1 MNRSLIIGAAIG
13 AIAVTA
19 GGAYAGFRALGD
31 EASAEVLQVEAL
43 TRTEQV
49 ARQVCTDE
57 VVSHEAPT
65 NDPNRIAGSVVG
77 AVVGGVLGNQVGD
90 GSGKKAATVA
100 GAAAGGYAGNQVQ
113 KQMQEGDRVESIEQ
127 RCQTV
132 YDSRQQ
138 ADGYQVR
145 YRLDGQEGTVRTD
158 KAPGRTIPVSDD
170 GQLDL
175 SSLTDP
181 D

>member
-1 MNRSLIIGAAIG
+1 MNRSMIFGIALG

-19 GGAYAGFRALGD
+19 AGAYAGFRTYSD
-31 EASAEVLQVEAL
+31 NHSAEVLKVEPL
-43 TRTEQV
+43 TRTVQV
-49 ARQVCTDE
+49 PRQVCSDQ

-65 NDPNRIAGSVVG
+65 SDPNRIAGSVAG
-77 AVVGGVLGNQVGD
+77 AVVGGVLGSQVGG

-113 KQMQEGDRVESIEQ
+113 KQMQEGNRVESIEQ
-127 RCQTV
+127 RCETV

-138 ADGYQVR
+138 ADGFQVS
-145 YRLDGQEGTVRTD
+145 YVLDGKEGVVRTD
-158 KAPGRTIPVSDD
+158 RAPGRTIPVVN

-175 SSLTDP
+175 SSLNDR

>member
-1 MNRSLIIGAAIG
+1 MNRSLIFGIALG

-19 GGAYAGFRALGD
+19 AGAYAGYRTFSD
-31 EASAEVLQVEAL
+31 NPSAEVLKVEPL
-43 TRTEQV
+43 TRTVQV
-49 ARQVCTDE
+49 ARQVCGDE
-57 VVSHEAPT
+57 LVSHEAAT
-65 NDPNRIAGSVVG
+65 SDPKRITGSVVG
-77 AVVGGVLGNQVGD
+77 AVVGGVLGSQVGG
-90 GSGKKAATVA
+90 GSGQKAATVA

-113 KQMQEGDRVESIEQ
+113 KQMQEGNRVESVEQ

-138 ADGYQVR
+138 ADGYQVS
-145 YRLDGQEGTVRTD
+145 YLLDGQQGVVRTD
-158 KAPGRTIPVSDD
+158 RAPGRTIPVVN

-175 SSLTDP
+175 SSLTDR

>member
-1 MNRSLIIGAAIG
+1 MNRSLIIGIAAG

-19 GGAYAGFRALGD
+19 VGAYAGFRTMD
-31 EASAEVLQVEAL
+31 DNRSAEVLEVEPL
-43 TRTEQV
+43 TRTIKV
-49 ARQVCTDE
+49 ARQVCADE
-57 VVSHEAPT
+57 IVSEEAAT
-65 NDPNRIAGSVVG
+65 RDPNRIAGSVVG
-77 AVVGGVLGNQVGD
+77 AVVGGVLGSQVGG
-90 GSGKKAATVA
+90 GSGQKAATVA

-113 KQMQEGDRVESIEQ
+113 KQMQEGNRVESIEQ

-145 YRLDGQEGTVRTD
+145 YLLDGQEGVVRTD
-158 KAPGRTIPVSDD
+158 QAPGKTIPVKD
-170 GQLDL
+170 GRLDL
-175 SSLTDP
+175 SSLTDR